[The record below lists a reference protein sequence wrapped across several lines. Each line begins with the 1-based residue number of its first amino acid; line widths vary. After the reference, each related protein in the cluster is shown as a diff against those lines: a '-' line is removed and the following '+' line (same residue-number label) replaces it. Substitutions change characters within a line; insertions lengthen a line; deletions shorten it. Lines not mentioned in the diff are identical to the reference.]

1 MGVWLDNII
10 LIILAVLVIIIFVG
24 SLYAFFYAIFLFI
37 FSAWADDKIQKAR
50 NSIRYMLL
58 WVILTIFLLFIF
70 PVILKRVWLDN
81 AEMFDAPSI
90 FNMAVQIMEYIF
102 TFGKESLDTYR
113 AWWPIW
119 DGAYN
124 GGGTAN
130 WSLSPT
136 PVPSQPQPGQW
147 WFEL

>member
-37 FSAWADDKIQKAR
+37 FSAWADDKIQKAW

-58 WVILTIFLLFIF
+58 WVIFTIFLLFIF
-70 PVILKRVWLDN
+70 PVILKRVWLAN

-102 TFGKESLDTYR
+102 TFGKESLDTYQ
-113 AWWPIW
+113 AWGPVW
-119 DGAYN
+119 DPSNWGN
-124 GGGTAN
+124 AN

-136 PVPSQPQPGQW
+136 PVPNQPQPGQW